1 MLHPSFTSPL
11 AWATRLDDALDEARV
26 STKAVFV
33 VHGGARCV
41 GTRGFV
47 EKTLAKDE
55 VVELVGERF
64 IALAS
69 DADAPHA
76 DLAALVAGLPKQ
88 APTPVCVYLAPSG
101 AVLLSTAGARP
112 AAVLINDMLEASFKL
127 KSAV

>member
-1 MLHPSFTSPL
+1 MTHPSFTSPL
-11 AWATRLDDALDEARV
+11 VWVTSLDAALAEAKAT
-26 STKAVFV
+26 SKAVFV
-33 VHGGARCV
+33 VHGGARCI

-55 VVELVGERF
+55 VVELVADRF

-69 DADAPHA
+69 DADTP
-76 DLAALVAGLPKQ
+76 DVQLAALVAGLPRQ

-112 AAVLINDMLEASFKL
+112 AAVLINDMLEASYKL
-127 KSAV
+127 KSA